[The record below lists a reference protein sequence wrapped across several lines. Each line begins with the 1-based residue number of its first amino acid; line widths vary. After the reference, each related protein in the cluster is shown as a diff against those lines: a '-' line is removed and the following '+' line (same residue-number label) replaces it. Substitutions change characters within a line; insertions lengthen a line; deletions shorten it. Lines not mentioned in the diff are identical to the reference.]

1 MKLRYL
7 IVDGKPFLK
16 LDGKPPK
23 NISEILQ
30 KILDETKENDK
41 ELRKEENEKEP
52 L

>member
-1 MKLRYL
+1 MKARYL

-30 KILDETKENDK
+30 KILDETPKENDK
-41 ELRKEENEKEP
+41 ELRKEENE
-52 L
+52 